1 MPSASDMPFLNTEV
15 HYFDS
20 ECVGAEFK
28 LLVGKCGMKGDA
40 PPVVLYLPDADLSF
54 GGTMNAL
61 WALQFAGWLPPI
73 LVVGIGYRI
82 ADEAETFTLRARDFT
97 PSVDAEVVKMYGWA
111 VGGAPGFHRFIKEE
125 LKPWVAETFDVDPN
139 DDVFCG
145 DSLGGLFGAY
155 VLLTEP
161 GTFKRYG
168 IGSPS
173 LWYDRGYT
181 FELEASYARSHD
193 DLAAKVFFSIGEYEN
208 PEGHQR
214 HLAWLPDDERAQ
226 AEEEAAKEEAA
237 FGVVDMVADQ
247 ERLVSAL
254 RSRNY
259 PSLVMDAEV
268 QPGEFHMTVPQLNFT
283 RSMRYLFDAP
293 R

>member
-1 MPSASDMPFLNTEV
+1 MPSDSDSPFLNTEV
-15 HYFDS
+15 LYFDS

-28 LLVGKCGMKGDA
+28 LLIGKCGMKGDA

-54 GGTMNAL
+54 GGVMNGL
-61 WALQFAGWLPPI
+61 WALQLPGWLPPI
-73 LVVGIGYRI
+73 LVVGIGYRV
-82 ADEAETFTLRARDFT
+82 ADESETFTLRSRDLT
-97 PSVDAEVVKMYGWA
+97 PSIDAEMVKMRGWPA
-111 VGGAPGFHRFIKEE
+111 GGAPQFHRFIKEE
-125 LKPWVAETFDVDPN
+125 LKPWVAETFDVDAD
-139 DDVFCG
+139 DDVFYG
-145 DSLGGLFGAY
+145 GSFGGLFGAY

-173 LWYDRGYT
+173 LWYDHGYT
-181 FELEASYARSHD
+181 FELEATYATSHS
-193 DLAAKVFFSIGEYEN
+193 DLAAKVFFSIGEYEC
-208 PEGHQR
+208 PEGDKR
-214 HLAWLPDDERAQ
+214 HLAWLPEDKRAQ
-226 AEEEAAKEEAA
+226 AEAEAAEEEATD
-237 FGVVDMVADQ
+237 GLVDMVADQ

-254 RSRNY
+254 RSRDY

-268 QPGEFHMTVPQLNFT
+268 QPGEFHMTVGGLNFT